1 MLLVMLPYDTK
12 TIQRSWIAQAHYTN
26 FERDDALNINFRNS
40 LCGPI
45 YISNLNDKTTWSNT
59 NTPHQHNTTVSLG
72 NYPL

>member
-12 TIQRSWIAQAHYTN
+12 TIQHSWIAQSHYTN

-45 YISNLNDKTTWSNT
+45 YISNLIDKTTWSNT
-59 NTPHQHNTTVSLG
+59 NNPHQHNTTVSLG